1 MGAGPLYG
9 VAMFSA
15 AKMLE
20 ASGDPAMA
28 QETEEWAHLQY
39 FASRPD
45 TPTILIS
52 TGGLDG
58 DRMAEVARAAQSIG
72 RRVVGVLPEA

>member
-1 MGAGPLYG
+1 VGLVRALVRTLPVIPEFVFGGAGPLYG

-28 QETEEWAHLQY
+28 QETEEWATCNILAPPRH
-39 FASRPD
+39 AHHPD
-45 TPTILIS
+45 
-52 TGGLDG
+52 
-58 DRMAEVARAAQSIG
+58 AR
-72 RRVVGVLPEA
+72 